1 MPSDSAAAQMLARLL
16 TDDRFRSDF
25 RRDPAGA
32 CREMELDA
40 VADELGRDAGRAFQT
55 LEVRESRSSLAGVLL
70 AAAAEG
76 VGIAELVQQVRGDE
90 GADRWEAAA
99 ALSRAMPAVQ
109 DSADAVP
116 AGAADAAIPSCP
128 VCLLKDPE
136 KPASFARCDA
146 CGDPAPVGSM
156 LCPVCRSEGRSAPSR
171 RLFAARGDGGSGTA
185 FAAGDRPQRFAS
197 SPPGEGDDR
206 IEAFADAPVAA
217 PVVPSVQPVDPS
229 LMNNTNAGGKLHAS
243 EFSGRD
249 AEGAPGAG
257 GSYHAAYD
265 FFTEENA
272 PIRAPFA
279 GTIVEVRASRGTSGQ
294 IFGGTV
300 KLQGADGKVWVF
312 RHVTPGSVTVGQ
324 QVGAGTQIAVT
335 SPWTDGPE
343 HTHIEVWKTLSGG
356 YNVSN
361 MEDPLPYLQALY
373 QGGGAAQVPVAGVPV
388 AGVPVP
394 GAPAPGA
401 PVPVAPAPVPVA
413 LRPED
418 VVADPNLV
426 AAPAVKAELVGR
438 DLDPRAIPMLASLSD
453 RYEIGITSV
462 ENGGGVSRIVISSV
476 NGRPVDPTNVD
487 ARDLAE
493 ELAALDPTAR
503 PSEVGT
509 PWRIRG
515 RGFFTEP
522 GLRNRIEV
530 GYRAGDAAAAPAA
543 APVAPPASPAAA
555 PAAPVAPAPAA
566 PVAPPVAAPGA
577 PPVAAPAPA
586 TPAAAPIDPAAAA
599 APPAPAPSGDGALAP
614 AEALASLS
622 PQDQQLAAQL
632 DAYIA
637 RKNPGAPLEGYG
649 AVFVREGRLNGV
661 DPRALVA
668 IARAESSLGSD
679 PGAVSINNA
688 FGWGPHRPFPSWES
702 NIATVARG
710 LRTGYID
717 DGLDTFPEIQARY
730 APVGTAN
737 DPTNLNSNW
746 LRNVRI
752 LYGEMGGDPDGSIA
766 VPAGQAAPPPAPVA
780 APAPVAPAPVAPAPV
795 APAPVAPAPVAP
807 APVAPAPTAAAP
819 PPAAPAAPSGPP
831 SAGRAS
837 AVFGAVPAPAARDD
851 GPAIARPNTA
861 RVLPAVPGPASTPPA
876 PAAATPA
883 APPVPPPAAPPADPG
898 APVAAPPA
906 ADLSAAADAYPGD
919 TAPKEQVAMWMA
931 RRAQAAG
938 LPPELPVMAGLVES
952 GLRNLDH
959 GHADSLGFFQMR
971 TSIWDRGEYAGYA
984 DNPELQMK
992 WFIDHAV
999 ALKEKR
1005 LAEGYSAF
1013 GTDPARYGEW
1023 IADVERP
1030 AEQYRGRYQLRL
1042 DEARALLAAGGAR

>member
-16 TDDRFRSDF
+16 TDDRFRSEF
-25 RRDPAGA
+25 RQDPAGA

-116 AGAADAAIPSCP
+116 AGAADADIPSCP

-136 KPASFARCDA
+136 KPASYARCDA

-171 RLFAARGDGGSGTA
+171 RMFAARGDGGHGTA
-185 FAAGDRPQRFAS
+185 SAAGDRPQRFAS

-243 EFSGRD
+243 EFNGRD
-249 AEGAPGAG
+249 AEGAPGVG

-335 SPWTDGPE
+335 SPWDDGPE
-343 HTHIEVWKTLSGG
+343 HTHIEIWKTLSGG

-373 QGGGAAQVPVAGVPV
+373 QGGAAAPVPVGGVPPVAG
-388 AGVPVP
+388 APVP
-394 GAPAPGA
+394 GAA
-401 PVPVAPAPVPVA
+401 PVPVAPPAPVPVA

-418 VVADPNLV
+418 VIADPNVV
-426 AAPAVKAELVGR
+426 AAPAVASELLAK
-438 DLDPRAIPMLASLSD
+438 DLDPRAIPMLANVSD

-462 ENGGGVSRIVISSV
+462 ETEGGVSRIVISSV
-476 NGRPVDPTNVD
+476 NGKPVDPTNVD

-493 ELAALDPTAR
+493 ELAALDPSGR

-509 PWRIRG
+509 PWRIKG
-515 RGFFTEP
+515 DGFFTEP

-530 GYRAGDAAAAPAA
+530 GFRAGDVPVAAAPAPAA
-543 APVAPPASPAAA
+543 APVAPVAPTPAPVA
-555 PAAPVAPAPAA
+555 PAPVAPAPAPA
-566 PVAPPVAAPGA
+566 PVAPAPVA
-577 PPVAAPAPA
+577 PVPAPAPA
-586 TPAAAPIDPAAAA
+586 PVAAAPPVDPG
-599 APPAPAPSGDGALAP
+599 APPAPAPAGSGALAP

-632 DAYIA
+632 DAWIA

-649 AVFVREGRLNGV
+649 AVFVREGRLNGI

-688 FGWGPHRPFPSWES
+688 FGWGPHKPFPSWEE
-702 NIATVARG
+702 NISTVARG

-752 LYGEMGGDPDGSIA
+752 LYGELGGDPDGSIA
-766 VPAGQAAPPPAPVA
+766 TGAGQASPPPAPVA

-795 APAPVAPAPVAP
+795 A

-819 PPAAPAAPSGPP
+819 PAAAPAAPSGPP

-837 AVFGAVPAPAARDD
+837 AVFGAVPAPAGDD

-861 RVLPAVPGPASTPPA
+861 RVLPAVPAPASTPPA

-883 APPVPPPAAPPADPG
+883 APPVTPAAPPADPA
-898 APVAAPPA
+898 APVAAP

-919 TAPKEQVAMWMA
+919 DAPKEQVAMWMA

-971 TSIWDRGEYAGYA
+971 TSIWDQGEYAGYA